1 MGFEFWVG
9 FRVFVAEE
17 FLIRFLIRFFF
28 EGFMFIL
35 VLFRMIFFSYLEF
48 LLFFDYK
55 NMFII
60 KNWDSIENFF
70 LK

>member
-1 MGFEFWVG
+1 
-9 FRVFVAEE
+9 
-17 FLIRFLIRFFF
+17 
-28 EGFMFIL
+28 MFIL

-70 LK
+70 LKWRDFNYII